1 MSSEDT
7 NSELVEVV
15 PVADVYDEDRVGNS
29 FVTDLEAEV
38 WSESLTF
45 VQTLNT
51 RFGQDFEAEVK
62 ARFEAGV
69 WSVFFCCF
77 LWRL

>member
-51 RFGQDFEAEVK
+51 RFGQDFEVK
-62 ARFEAGV
+62 VHARFDAGV
-69 WSVFFCCF
+69 SSVF
-77 LWRL
+77 

>member
-45 VQTLNT
+45 VETLST
-51 RFGQDFEAEVK
+51 RSGKYFDFEVQARFEAEV
-62 ARFEAGV
+62 
-69 WSVFFCCF
+69 WSVFCC
-77 LWRL
+77 

>member
-1 MSSEDT
+1 MLLMFLMRIVLAT
-7 NSELVEVV
+7 V
-15 PVADVYDEDRVGNS
+15 S

-51 RFGQDFEAEVK
+51 LVKILRLNLAEILMFG
-62 ARFEAGV
+62 
-69 WSVFFCCF
+69 
-77 LWRL
+77 